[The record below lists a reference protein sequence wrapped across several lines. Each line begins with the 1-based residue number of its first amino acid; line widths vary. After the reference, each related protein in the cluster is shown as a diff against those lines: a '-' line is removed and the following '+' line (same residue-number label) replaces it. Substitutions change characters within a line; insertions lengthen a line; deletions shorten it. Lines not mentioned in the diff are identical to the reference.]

1 MEKLLVERV
10 KLDRGY
16 SPRGECY
23 EYVDIFNDG
32 TLAFGNIDGNY
43 QGGETLTVDFGHTFK
58 DCQDEEMKM
67 KSFWWAVKRELGY
80 YERNNNEFYKRII
93 DALERNNIYISTKI
107 TEEKRTMEKPLTIK
121 RAEFT
126 QKMAQVI
133 NESELPA
140 FVIYDILK
148 PISAQLLELANDQFL
163 KDKEAYEQACNQELE
178 DEAKE
183 E

>member
-1 MEKLLVERV
+1 
-10 KLDRGY
+10 
-16 SPRGECY
+16 
-23 EYVDIFNDG
+23 
-32 TLAFGNIDGNY
+32 
-43 QGGETLTVDFGHTFK
+43 
-58 DCQDEEMKM
+58 
-67 KSFWWAVKRELGY
+67 
-80 YERNNNEFYKRII
+80 
-93 DALERNNIYISTKI
+93 
-107 TEEKRTMEKPLTIK
+107 MEKPLTIK

-126 QKMAQVI
+126 QKLAQVI

-163 KDKEAYEQACNQELE
+163 KDKEAYEQACNQESE